1 LELFDWLGKRAKDA
15 RDATNHFGGTQEGWE
30 IFLDALAALGLLQ
43 KQRGRYENSRFTLR
57 NLCAGKGSFLLPDH
71 DAWNLWGKLPDFLT
85 RKIRPKTARPFFTDP
100 RRTERLLRSLDRDAR
115 KIAPYLMERLPLS
128 RSMTLLDVGG
138 GLGSFAIA
146 CCRRF
151 QHLRAT
157 VVEHPRVIRFV
168 RGAIKSAALTKR
180 VHARPLD
187 FVKDPLP
194 LGFDLVLISNVL
206 HGQGVRE
213 NRALLKSA
221 YRALNQTG
229 RIVIRDVWMNRAGT
243 DPEWGALFSVS
254 LLLHTPNGRCYG
266 LDEVRDWLNEA
277 GFSDIQGPLRS
288 SPLSFDPDSI
298 LIAAKSG

>member
-1 LELFDWLGKRAKDA
+1 
-15 RDATNHFGGTQEGWE
+15 
-30 IFLDALAALGLLQ
+30 LLQ
-43 KQRGRYENSRFTLR
+43 KRRGKYKNSRFALR
-57 NLCAGKGSFLLPDH
+57 YLCAGQGSFLLPDH
-71 DAWNLWGKLPDFLT
+71 DAWDLWGKLPDFLT
-85 RKIRPKTARPFFTDP
+85 NKIRPNTARPFFTDP
-100 RRTERLLRSLDRDAR
+100 RRTKRLLRSLDRDAQR
-115 KIAPYLMERLPLS
+115 IAPYLIERLPLR

-146 CCRRF
+146 YCRRF
-151 QHLRAT
+151 RHFRAT
-157 VVEHPRVIRFV
+157 VVEHPKVIPFV
-168 RGAIKSAALTKR
+168 RRAIRNAELTNR
-180 VHARPLD
+180 VHARALD

-213 NRALLKSA
+213 NRALLRSA

-229 RIVIRDVWMNRAGT
+229 RIVLRDVLMNRTGT

-266 LDEVRDWLNEA
+266 VDEVRGWLNDA
-277 GFSDIQGPLRS
+277 GFSDVQGPLRS